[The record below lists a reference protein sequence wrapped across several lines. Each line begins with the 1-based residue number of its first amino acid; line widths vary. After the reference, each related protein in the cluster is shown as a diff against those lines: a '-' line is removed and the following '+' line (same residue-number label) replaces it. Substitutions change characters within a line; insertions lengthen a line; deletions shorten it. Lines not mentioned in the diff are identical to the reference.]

1 MSNNSVN
8 MKFDQANKN
17 FKEVQSSGEKKYSML
32 HHWTFNK
39 SRYLLDEVRRKVKR
53 NKKTYKRGAI
63 IYVDYGVNIGGEFS
77 GPHFSVVLNNF
88 DSKNNEKLT
97 VIPLTSKEHAN
108 TIELTNTIQETSMEF
123 LSQALYDILKVPI
136 AEKVVLDTLLNKLDP
151 DHEITNPTELVES
164 ITDIKSNTEPET
176 PANASNGIPLPDG
189 WPNRMVQELS
199 DFKTSLD
206 YVKTYIA
213 QTEGVSKKEVTGEM
227 LNSYI
232 HGAKFDSLI
241 KNAKDLFVV
250 FDKYKQ
256 YNLRTFARPMDIT
269 TVSKRRIRK
278 INKFD
283 PIGKIKVS
291 SETLNAI
298 EDGIKQLY
306 FKKVDN

>member
-1 MSNNSVN
+1 MSNNSIN
-8 MKFDQANKN
+8 MKFDQASTN

-32 HHWTFNK
+32 HHWTLKK
-39 SRYLLDEVRRKVKR
+39 SLYLLDEVRRRVKR

-63 IYVDYGVNIGGEFS
+63 IYVDYGVNIGREFS

-97 VIPLTSKEHAN
+97 VIPLTSKKHAH

-123 LSQALYDILKVPI
+123 LSQSLYDILKVPI
-136 AEKVVLDTLLNKLDP
+136 AEKVVVDNLLNKLDP
-151 DHEITNPTELVES
+151 DHEITDPIELVKS
-164 ITDIKSNTEPET
+164 ITDIKSSTEPDT
-176 PANASNGIPLPDG
+176 PANANNAIPLPDG

-199 DFKTSLD
+199 DVKTSLD

-213 QTEGVSKKEVTGEM
+213 QTEGISKKEVTGEM
-227 LNSYI
+227 LHSYI
-232 HGAKFDSLI
+232 HGANFDNLI
-241 KNAKDLFVV
+241 TNAQDLFVV

-269 TVSKRRIRK
+269 TISKRRIRR

-291 SETLNAI
+291 SETLDAI
-298 EDGIKQLY
+298 ESGIKQLY
-306 FKKVDN
+306 FKEVDN